1 MIQIGVGHW
10 VRDPC
15 RWGHSVTMV
24 RQNKGSE
31 TTRALFL
38 ACNVCSTVIGA
49 DDAEYNV
56 HFFKG
61 ATLGF
66 GD

>member
-1 MIQIGVGHW
+1 MIRVSVRHW

-15 RWGHSVTMV
+15 REATVTMV
-24 RQNKGSE
+24 QQYRGGEIS
-31 TTRALFL
+31 RALFQ
-38 ACNVCSTVIGA
+38 ACNVCSTGVGIDGP
-49 DDAEYNV
+49 EYNV

>member
-1 MIQIGVGHW
+1 
-10 VRDPC
+10 
-15 RWGHSVTMV
+15 MV
-24 RQNKGSE
+24 QQNTGGEIS
-31 TTRALFL
+31 RALFQ
-38 ACNVCSTVIGA
+38 ACNVCSTGVSIDGTK
-49 DDAEYNV
+49 YNV